1 VSDPAAAPTTT
12 DPAGP
17 QAALAGGHL
26 HPGGTRERTDD
37 PARHA
42 RSEGAGEADPRHMRS
57 VVADGFGLTPR
68 DAEVVPL
75 VESSRA
81 HALLERGGLRGRVV
95 LIP

>member
-1 VSDPAAAPTTT
+1 
-12 DPAGP
+12 
-17 QAALAGGHL
+17 
-26 HPGGTRERTDD
+26 
-37 PARHA
+37 
-42 RSEGAGEADPRHMRS
+42 MRS